1 MACKLENQLRLLF
14 QASLAETEEV
24 YSSGVLALPFLSRSG
39 LSQQVL
45 AGRIQTVGVGS
56 AVPSA

>member
-14 QASLAETEEV
+14 QASLAETEEEV

-45 AGRIQTVGVGS
+45 AGRI
-56 AVPSA
+56 